1 MRTHAHTLLDNR
13 ISSLLP
19 LLSEGK
25 YRLVLLFVGLVLT
38 FLACGHNGMHIPHTK
53 LKLKKGGELEEKL
66 RNMPLLRSKDPA
78 LPPKVAR
85 FPEATAK
92 PLVKEMLSSI
102 AYLHANGIVHRDL
115 KLENF
120 IFSGPGKGEGAIKL
134 IDFGYV
140 NVNKKKPGKY
150 RRLVETQKV
159 SSRGAL
165 FT

>member
-1 MRTHAHTLLDNR
+1 
-13 ISSLLP
+13 
-19 LLSEGK
+19 
-25 YRLVLLFVGLVLT
+25 
-38 FLACGHNGMHIPHTK
+38 MHIPQPK